1 VNPAL
6 VAGARSKFPLFL
18 HMVFAELHS
27 GEEPL
32 ELSWYLKAIC
42 HHLVQACSR
51 EGARLVITVPPRHL
65 KSVAASVA
73 LPAYLLGL
81 DPSRRVMVATYSQ
94 DLARLHAQHCRQ
106 IMQSAWYKR
115 VFPKTRI
122 SDGNDR
128 LHEFQTTKGGGRKA
142 ISVGGTVTGHG
153 ADYIIVDDC
162 LKADEA
168 RSQARREEVAAW
180 FDGTLYTRQN
190 KTGLGVVISISQ
202 RLHEDDLP
210 ARLIE
215 KGYEHLCLP
224 AIAEKYER
232 IRIGPNQ
239 YHERQVG
246 DLLGRKGLTHELL
259 DSERRNLGPQVFS
272 AQYQQNPTTPEGNLI
287 RLQWF
292 GTYEEALP
300 RGSYHRVVQ
309 SWDTGMTDAPTSD
322 YSVCT
327 TWGFRDGK
335 WWLLDVLRQQMAYPD
350 LKRAVIRQWR
360 AWKADK
366 VVIEDA
372 CSGKSLWQEF
382 NSEGP
387 LRPVMWPAIEDKE
400 TRLIGVT
407 GQLEEGHCLLPR
419 EAPWLDAF
427 RSELR
432 AFPFGKHDDQV
443 DSMTQFLQFQLVR
456 RDALLAPRD
465 PSGRRL
471 RVNRTS
477 RFQRAA

>member
-1 VNPAL
+1 VNPA
-6 VAGARSKFPLFL
+6 VTAAARTNFPLFL
-18 HMVFAELHS
+18 HLVFAELHE
-27 GEEPL
+27 GDEPL
-32 ELSWYLKAIC
+32 ELTWYLKAIC
-42 HHLVQACSR
+42 HHLTEAC
-51 EGARLVITVPPRHL
+51 ENPGARLVITVPPRRL

-73 LPAYLLGL
+73 LPAFLLGL
-81 DPSRRVMVATYSQ
+81 DPTRRVMVATYSQ

-106 IMQSAWYKR
+106 IMQSEWYKC
-115 VFPKTRI
+115 VFPNSRI

-128 LHEFQTTKGGGRKA
+128 LHEFQTTAGGGRKA
-142 ISVGGTVTGHG
+142 VSVGGTITGFG

-162 LKADEA
+162 LKADDA
-168 RSQARREEVAAW
+168 RSQARRDELVAW
-180 FDGTLYTRQN
+180 FNGTLQTRQN
-190 KTGLGVVISISQ
+190 TAGKGVIISISQ

-210 ARLIE
+210 AHLIE
-215 KGYEHLCLP
+215 KGYTHLCLP
-224 AIAEKYER
+224 AVAEKYER
-232 IRIGPNQ
+232 VAIGPGR

-246 DLLGRKGLTHELL
+246 DLLGRKGLTQEVLE
-259 DSERRNLGPQVFS
+259 SERRNLGPQVFS
-272 AQYQQNPTTPEGNLI
+272 AQYQQNPTAPEGNLV

-292 GTYEEALP
+292 GTYDEALP
-300 RGSYHRVVQ
+300 RDSYQRVVQ
-309 SWDTGMTDAPTSD
+309 SWDTGMTDALTSD

-335 WWLLDVLRQQMAYPD
+335 WWLLHVLRQQMAYPD

-360 AWKADK
+360 TWKADK

-382 NSEGP
+382 RTEGP
-387 LRPVMWPAIEDKE
+387 LRPVMWQVSEDKE

-443 DSMTQFLQFQLVR
+443 DSMTQFLQYQLVR
-456 RDALLAPRD
+456 RDSLLAPRD

-471 RVNRTS
+471 HINRTS